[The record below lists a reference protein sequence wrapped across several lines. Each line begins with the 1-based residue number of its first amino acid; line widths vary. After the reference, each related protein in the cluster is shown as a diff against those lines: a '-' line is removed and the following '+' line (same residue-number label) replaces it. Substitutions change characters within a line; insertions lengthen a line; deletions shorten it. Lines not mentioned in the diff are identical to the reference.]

1 MAAAAAIVF
10 LAGCA
15 KDLSYAPE
23 TDPSDTG
30 IAPAPENVFSI
41 KVRVNSPVANTRTV
55 FDGTDYSVE
64 WEAEDALGIVISDGT
79 DSKLYKFTT
88 ADGSDTFSTGEFT
101 PEEGV
106 SYTYYALYP
115 YDENFTVT
123 DGRSNSVVDIVSGT
137 QPASGDASHIDT
149 PMYGKAQAAGTETPE
164 ITLSHLATVIK
175 AEVVNSTDDPLTVS
189 DVTLSAPGKV
199 LSGTYSVDFETGN
212 LTAGTEEAVA
222 GVSAEGVSIEAGGS
236 GTFFIA
242 CAAFSA
248 ENAEISVNGSAYGI
262 AKSGLNFVAG
272 KVYSTKVYCAP
283 YMLRGI
289 AFPSGV
295 SPVMTQTLE
304 NESVYAWRAEL
315 PAGDLK
321 ISTPEGY
328 VNASN
333 TAYGQTSEY
342 TCDAEGSTWT
352 IPEAGTYRI
361 VLNTETKEIT
371 VYDPETDL
379 KPKYANGTWS
389 NGSLAG
395 YGTKPDQNTVEV
407 ECLWMYGPFNS
418 FVDNSGVKQGFD
430 FQYRCLR
437 SLADPNVFVYS
448 GETLPRIDGYGN
460 AGSAKKWMTGGMV
473 FFIGPEKPLDGNDLF
488 PSKNEAQENPRPYN
502 NSYAFGSADANSKR
516 NSVCESIEASLDTQ
530 YGLKEG
536 QDDSR
541 YSYFEI
547 PEGCNYVE
555 VNTDKL
561 TVVFGKK

>member
-1 MAAAAAIVF
+1 MKRIFSVAAAAAIVF

-88 ADGSDTFSTGEFT
+88 ADGSDIFSTDEFA

-106 SYTYYALYP
+106 NYTYYALYP
-115 YDENFTVT
+115 YYEDFTVT

-149 PMYGKAQAAGTETPE
+149 PMYGKAQAAGTEAPE
-164 ITLSHLATVIK
+164 IVLSHLAAVIK

-212 LTAGTEEAVA
+212 LTAGTEEAAAV
-222 GVSAEGVSIEAGGS
+222 VSADNVAVDAGGS

-248 ENAEISVNGSAYGI
+248 ENAEISVNGGSYGI
-262 AKSGLNFVAG
+262 AKSGLNFAAG

-283 YMLRGI
+283 YLLRGV
-289 AFPSGV
+289 ALPAGT
-295 SPVMTQTLE
+295 SPVMTRTLE
-304 NESVYAWRAEL
+304 NESVYAWRSEL

-328 VNASN
+328 VGVSSTGFGKPALYMSD
-333 TAYGQTSEY
+333 T
-342 TCDAEGSTWT
+342 DGSVWT
-352 IPEAGTYRI
+352 IPESGTYRI

-379 KPKYANGTWS
+379 KNKEYSWNNTVDNINPYTAPVENLWMWGDFDNAAYKSIPSDDYMMMQ
-389 NGSLAG
+389 SLASP
-395 YGTKPDQNTVEV
+395 Y
-407 ECLWMYGPFNS
+407 
-418 FVDNSGVKQGFD
+418 
-430 FQYRCLR
+430 
-437 SLADPNVFVYS
+437 VFTYS
-448 GETLPRIDGYGN
+448 GELRSGTVKFLVSNI
-460 AGSAKKWMTGGMV
+460 
-473 FFIGPEKPLDGNDLF
+473 
-488 PSKNEAQENPRPYN
+488 QN
-502 NSYAFGSADANSKR
+502 NVYAFGAYDVRDEHKTDTK
-516 NSVCESIEASLDTQ
+516 LDEV
-530 YGLKEG
+530 YIMVPG
-536 QDDSR
+536 QGDNR
-541 YSYFEI
+541 YSRFQI
-547 PEGCNYVE
+547 PEHTNFV
-555 VNTDKL
+555 VVDITDEEKP
-561 TVVFGKK
+561 TVVFKHVD

>member
-15 KDLSYAPE
+15 KDLPYAPE

-41 KVRVNSPVANTRTV
+41 KVRVNSPAANTRTV

-64 WEAEDALGIVISDGT
+64 WEAGDALGIVISDGT

-88 ADGSDTFSTGEFT
+88 ADGSDIFSTDEFA

-115 YDENFTVT
+115 YDESFTVT

-149 PMYGKAQAAGTETPE
+149 PMYGKAQAAGTEAPE
-164 ITLSHLATVIK
+164 IVLSHLAAVIK

-199 LSGTYSVDFETGN
+199 LSGTFSVDFETGN

-222 GVSAEGVSIEAGGS
+222 GVSAEDVSIEAGGS

-248 ENAEISVNGSAYGI
+248 DNAEISVNGGAYGI
-262 AKSGLNFVAG
+262 AKSGLDFAAG

-321 ISTPEGY
+321 ISLPEGY
-328 VNASN
+328 VGVSPTEFGKPAPYMSD
-333 TAYGQTSEY
+333 T
-342 TCDAEGSTWT
+342 EGSVWT
-352 IPEAGTYRI
+352 IPESGTYRI
-361 VLNTETKEIT
+361 VLNTESSTVT
-371 VYDPETDL
+371 VYDPKKDL
-379 KPKYANGTWS
+379 KNKTVTFN
-389 NGSLAG
+389 
-395 YGTKPDQNTVEV
+395 NTVEGINPFEQEV
-407 ECLWMYGPFNS
+407 TELWMYGGFNS
-418 FVDNSGVKQGFD
+418 FSTGDGCFTGLDPKYTLKQ
-430 FQYRCLR
+430 
-437 SLADPNVFVYS
+437 SLANPYIFVYH
-448 GETLPRIDGYGN
+448 GDTLPRLGGTDANHKSDGDKGTYKTGFINFKVSNIHNNVYCYGSTADAKRN
-460 AGSAKKWMTGGMV
+460 DHSGYIESADITFG
-473 FFIGPEKPLDGNDLF
+473 EPLDL
-488 PSKNEAQENPRPYN
+488 
-502 NSYAFGSADANSKR
+502 
-516 NSVCESIEASLDTQ
+516 V
-530 YGLKEG
+530 EG
-536 QDDSR
+536 QGDNR
-541 YSYFEI
+541 YAYFII
-547 PEGCNYVE
+547 PQDCNYIE
-555 VNTDKL
+555 IDIENL
-561 TVVFGKK
+561 TVIFDHR

>member
-30 IAPAPENVFSI
+30 IAPAPENVFSV
-41 KVRVNSPVANTRTV
+41 KVKVNSPAANTRTV

-88 ADGSDTFSTGEFT
+88 ADGSDIFSTDEFA

-106 SYTYYALYP
+106 NYTYYALYP
-115 YDENFTVT
+115 YDESFTVT
-123 DGRSNSVVDIVSGT
+123 DGKSSESVNIVSGT
-137 QPASGDASHIDT
+137 QKAAGDASHIDT
-149 PMYGKAQAAGTETPE
+149 PMYGKAQAAGTEAPE
-164 ITLSHLATVIK
+164 IVLSHLAAVIK
-175 AEVVNSTDDPLTVS
+175 AEVVNSTDAPLTVS

-262 AKSGLNFVAG
+262 VKSGLNFVAG

-315 PAGDLK
+315 PAGNLK
-321 ISTPEGY
+321 ISLPDGF
-328 VNASN
+328 VKAGN
-333 TAYGQTSEY
+333 TGFGQVSDYSTDS
-342 TCDAEGSTWT
+342 EGSVWT
-352 IPEAGTYRI
+352 ISESGTYRI
-361 VLNTETKEIT
+361 VLNTESSTVT

-379 KPKYANGTWS
+379 KNKTVTFKRTSGEGEANDNCTEEVTTLYIFGKNTYS
-389 NGSLAG
+389 SGSRPEGAPYILTQSLAN
-395 YGTKPDQNTVEV
+395 P
-407 ECLWMYGPFNS
+407 
-418 FVDNSGVKQGFD
+418 
-430 FQYRCLR
+430 RI
-437 SLADPNVFVYS
+437 FVYKGDALRQDNIKFLVS
-448 GETLPRIDGYGN
+448 DN
-460 AGSAKKWMTGGMV
+460 W
-473 FFIGPEKPLDGNDLF
+473 N
-488 PSKNEAQENPRPYN
+488 NE
-502 NSYAFGSADANSKR
+502 YAFGAGDSGER
-516 NSVCESIEASLDTQ
+516 NNDEHIPVTVGEKITPIYGGQGNNRYTYFTMPEGTNYIEVYIGDSSTDESEN
-530 YGLKEG
+530 GLNHAWAFDG
-536 QDDSR
+536 
-541 YSYFEI
+541 SYALFEI
-547 PEGCNYVE
+547 R
-555 VNTDKL
+555 
-561 TVVFGKK
+561 